1 MSMPKLFSIGEVAK
15 LFNLSVSSLRHY
27 DNTGLLSPEYTDPET
42 GYRYYGPRQ
51 FEALNTIRYL
61 RVLDMP
67 LTDIEDFLRNR
78 DIGVIEE
85 KLRRQKQAVIEQ
97 QRRLELIERKIDNR
111 LRCLHDA
118 QNSEFDTISEV
129 TAPPCR
135 IVWMSD
141 NLSPKDFLDMEPS
154 IRRLEGLQSE
164 AVVFLGKVGIGI
176 SEKHLNSRRF
186 GQYDGIF
193 LLLDDE
199 DSFDGDV
206 TRLPPARC
214 VRIRFCGS
222 HTEAPERY
230 ERLMDHIAANG
241 LRPAGFSREITMID
255 YGLTADPEK
264 FVTEIS
270 IPVEPAANDS
280 NI

>member
-1 MSMPKLFSIGEVAK
+1 MDMPRLFPIGEVAK

-61 RVLDMP
+61 RALDMP
-67 LTDIEDFLRNR
+67 LPDIEDFLRNR
-78 DIGVIEE
+78 DVDIIEE
-85 KLRRQKQAVIEQ
+85 KLRRQKRAVIEKQ
-97 QRRLELIERKIDNR
+97 KRLELIERKIDNR

-118 QNSEFDTISEV
+118 QSSEFDVVTEV
-129 TAPPCR
+129 KAPSCR

-141 NLSPKDFLDMEPS
+141 DLSPKTFLDMEPS
-154 IRRLEGLQSE
+154 IRRLEGSQAE

-176 SEKHLNSRRF
+176 SEKHLNERRF

-199 DSFDGDV
+199 DSFDGEV
-206 TRLPPARC
+206 TRLRAYTLLRQPHRGARAL
-214 VRIRFCGS
+214 RK
-222 HTEAPERY
+222 A
-230 ERLMDHIAANG
+230 DG
-241 LRPAGFSREITMID
+241 LYRRPRPAPRRLLAGDNDDRLRSHRRPGKIRHGDKHSR
-255 YGLTADPEK
+255 G
-264 FVTEIS
+264 VTETAVYIMF
-270 IPVEPAANDS
+270 
-280 NI
+280 

>member
-1 MSMPKLFSIGEVAK
+1 MDMPRLFPIGEVAK

-27 DNTGLLSPEYTDPET
+27 DNTGLLSPEHTDPET

-61 RVLDMP
+61 RALDMP
-67 LTDIEDFLRNR
+67 LPDIEDFLRNR
-78 DIGVIEE
+78 DVDIIEE
-85 KLRRQKQAVIEQ
+85 KLRRQKQAVIEKKK
-97 QRRLELIERKIDNR
+97 RLELIERKIDNR

-118 QNSEFDTISEV
+118 QSSDFDIVTEV
-129 TAPPCR
+129 KVPSCR

-141 NLSPKDFLDMEPS
+141 NLSPKTFLDMEPS
-154 IRRLEGLQSE
+154 ILRLEGSQAE

-176 SEKHLNSRRF
+176 SEKHLNERRF

-199 DSFDGDV
+199 DSFDGEV
-206 TRLPPARC
+206 TRLPECGC

-230 ERLMDHIAANG
+230 EKLMDYIAAQS
-241 LRPAGFSREITMID
+241 LRPVGFSREITMID
-255 YGLTADPEK
+255 YGLTADPDK
-264 FVTEIS
+264 FVTEIN
-270 IPVEPAANDS
+270 IPVE
-280 NI
+280 